1 MKKKAKTALAAV
13 TASLLLATGLAGTAN
28 AKDVWNRGGN
38 VLDIF
43 HGYSTGGVFAAC
55 ADVLIKR
62 WNTEESLRQV
72 GSNISKVIRKRARAT
87 AEVLHGELACVQVIG
102 NRC

>member
-13 TASLLLATGLAGTAN
+13 TALLLLATGLAGTAN
-28 AKDVWNRGGN
+28 AKMCGIAGS

>member
-28 AKDVWNRGGN
+28 AKDVWNRG
-38 VLDIF
+38 VVYWT
-43 HGYSTGGVFAAC
+43 YSMATAQGGVFAAC

-62 WNTEESLRQV
+62 WNAEESLRQV